1 MAERSRDWI
10 DQAHRDLEH
19 ARVSME
25 SGHFEWACFAAQQAA
40 EKAARAVYERLA
52 GVAWGHSVTEL
63 LKGLRERTEVPG
75 ELLDLARALDRFYV
89 PARYPNGLAAG
100 SPKDFYTEEDA
111 EGAVRDSGALVRF
124 CEGLLAG

>member
-1 MAERSRDWI
+1 M

-19 ARVSME
+19 ARVSIA

-40 EKAARAVYERLA
+40 EKAVKAVYEQLG

-63 LKGLRERTEVPG
+63 LQGLGERTDVP
-75 ELLDLARALDRFYV
+75 EDFLDLARALDRFYV
-89 PARYPNGLAAG
+89 PARYLNGLAAG
-100 SPKDFYTEEDA
+100 SPKDFYTRKDA
-111 EGAVRDSGALVRF
+111 DGAVRDSGALIRF

>member
-1 MAERSRDWI
+1 MAERSRDWM

-19 ARVSME
+19 ARTSIE

-40 EKAARAVYERLA
+40 EKAVKAVHERLG

-63 LKGLRERTEVPG
+63 LAGLGEHVEVPRN
-75 ELLDLARALDRFYV
+75 LLGLARALDRVYV
-89 PARYPNGLAAG
+89 PSRYPSGLVAG
-100 SPKDFYTEEDA
+100 SPKDYYMEEDA
-111 EGAVRDSGALVRF
+111 EGAVGDSGEILRF